1 MVMTKSNFD
10 QLSKQILLK
19 GFVPDIL
26 IIFGIEVLQ
35 YDLYASNELQ
45 NNQKNLTVIAQNLS
59 NKIEGSIQFAVGLA
73 VLQTAYYELFASPV
87 LNRNTQWFDKAI
99 DPFEKKEYFY
109 TSPNVKTG
117 NWLVI
122 VRKSKDQVTG
132 AIWKTTAVLLV
143 LSLIG
148 LVISGCLIYRVLIR
162 TSNRIEIALNA
173 ANELAKSTN
182 FVEITSEKLTMQADI
197 GLYKAKKA
205 DGNKVDSGLL
215 V

>member
-73 VLQTAYYELFASPV
+73 VQQTAYYELFASPV
-87 LNRNTQWFDKAI
+87 LNLNTQWFDKAI

-109 TSPNVKTG
+109 TSPHVKTG

>member
-1 MVMTKSNFD
+1 MTKSNFD

-143 LSLIG
+143 LSLIV

-162 TSNRIEIALNA
+162 TSNRIEIVLNA
-173 ANELAKSTN
+173 ANELAKPTN

>member
-73 VLQTAYYELFASPV
+73 VQQTAYYELFASPV

>member
-143 LSLIG
+143 LSLIV

>member
-1 MVMTKSNFD
+1 MTKSNFD

>member
-1 MVMTKSNFD
+1 MTKSNFD

-143 LSLIG
+143 LSLIV

-173 ANELAKSTN
+173 ANELAKPTI

>member
-1 MVMTKSNFD
+1 MTKSNFD

-73 VLQTAYYELFASPV
+73 VQQTAYYELFASPV